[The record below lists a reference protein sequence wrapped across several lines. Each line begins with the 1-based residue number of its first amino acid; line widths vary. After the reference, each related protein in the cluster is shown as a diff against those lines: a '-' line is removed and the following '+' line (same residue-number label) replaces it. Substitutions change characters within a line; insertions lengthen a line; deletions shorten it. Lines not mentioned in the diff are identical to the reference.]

1 MYNYYN
7 IPQLLL
13 TWDDMDQ
20 LLKVNIDV
28 FFYDNQTMRLKFYNV
43 QTTNLTFVDK
53 RWDIQ

>member
-53 RWDIQ
+53 R